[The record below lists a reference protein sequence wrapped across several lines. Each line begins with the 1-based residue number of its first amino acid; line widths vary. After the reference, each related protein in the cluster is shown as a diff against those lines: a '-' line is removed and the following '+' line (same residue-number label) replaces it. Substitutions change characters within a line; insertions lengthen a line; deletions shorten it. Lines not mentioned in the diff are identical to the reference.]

1 MRLALAEAKKGL
13 GHTHP
18 NPVVG
23 SLIVKRSKVLATGF
37 HARSGAR
44 HAEAMALEK
53 LGFRATGAT
62 LYSTL
67 EPCNHFGKTPP
78 CTEAIVAAGIKMVV
92 FASRDPNPLVNG
104 AGHQALECH
113 GLKVISGVLAAEAD
127 ALNRPFFTFM
137 RTGLPLVSL
146 KVAMTLDGKIAT
158 TQGRSQ
164 WITGAEPRAW
174 VHAWRNQVDALLTG
188 IGTIEVDNP
197 SLTSRISNGKNP
209 ARFIV
214 DSNLSISLKS
224 KVLNDGAAPTFVATL
239 DSAPQRKRKH
249 LESLG
254 IEVWSFRGQGSQV
267 PLRALLKKMASRG
280 FLWVGV
286 EGGARLVSSLL
297 KYQLIDEMNLFLAP
311 KIFGARGLTW
321 SGLAFNVKDPN
332 MAPLF
337 RLESASMLGADVLL
351 KVQRAEYD
359 SKTDSPPK
367 SK

>member
-1 MRLALAEAKKGL
+1 MQRALTEARKGL

-23 SLIVKRSKVLATGF
+23 AVVVKGSKVLATGF
-37 HARSGAR
+37 HARAGAP
-44 HAEAMALEK
+44 HAEAMALQK

-78 CTEAIVAAGIKMVV
+78 CTEAIVAAGIKTVV

-104 AGHQALECH
+104 AGHQALESH
-113 GLKVISGVLAAEAD
+113 GLKVISGVLAEEAD
-127 ALNRPFFTFM
+127 ALNRPFFNFM

-146 KVAMTLDGKIAT
+146 KVGMTLDGKIAT
-158 TQGRSQ
+158 AEGSSQ
-164 WITGAEPRAW
+164 WITGVEARSW
-174 VHAWRNQVDALLTG
+174 VHAWRHQVDAILTG
-188 IGTIEVDNP
+188 IGTMEADNP

-239 DSAPQRKRKH
+239 DSAPERKRKH

-254 IEVWSFRGQGSQV
+254 IEVWSFRGQRSQV
-267 PLRALLKKMASRG
+267 PLKAVLKKMASRG

-286 EGGARLVSSLL
+286 EGGARLVSGLL
-297 KYQLIDEMNLFLAP
+297 KHQLIDEMNLFLAP

-321 SGLAFNVKDPN
+321 SGLALNVKDPN
-332 MAPLF
+332 IMPLF

-351 KVQRAEYD
+351 KVQRAGFD
-359 SKTDSPPK
+359 LKTSSPLK
-367 SK
+367 NK